1 MICAGCSTDLLIVL
15 HLVDVA
21 GATAGFRALEIPLT
35 GDYVGVLPIERV
47 AGIHTYLVTAFL
59 IIYLASASLHAHVVI
74 IATNKFVGDR
84 ACSVAAG
91 VFTVNHLVVILVGAC
106 RHTFEVRVTA
116 DHVCVFLIHFCV
128 ARCRADLLTV
138 LLFVGLAIAGLHTFA
153 FVTAADKCV
162 FAWTFCH
169 IAVCLAVLRNP
180 VTVLVFAG
188 SCAFEVCAI
197 VDVSFLIIVTI
208 AGCRAYLLIVLHSV
222 CMASATAA
230 SITLEVSLTLDHRG
244 VFPIERIAGVNADFE
259 TVLHLIDLASTGFQT
274 FMTILTANEGVLVW
288 TVIVVAVGI
297 FTISYPVIAC
307 TGTLSCAFEV
317 RVSTSYR
324 IVFLINF
331 GITGWSAD
339 LPTAGILTVNL
350 IIAAVSALE
359 VRLAGDYGSILLV
372 ELTARC
378 DTKVLAVL
386 YRIGLAVAGFQAH
399 TVVLTADK
407 CVAGWT
413 GSIAVGLFAINN
425 FVVRVDGTSRC
436 ALKVRL
442 AADHV
447 SVL

>member
-1 MICAGCSTDLLIVL
+1 MICAGCSADLLVAL
-15 HLVDVA
+15 HFVDVA
-21 GATAGFRALEIPLT
+21 GATAGPRTLEIPLT
-35 GDYVGVLPIERV
+35 GDYAGVLPIERV
-47 AGIHTYLVTAFL
+47 AGVHAYLVTAFL
-59 IIYLASASLHAHVVI
+59 IVDLASASLHAHVVI
-74 IATNKFVGDR
+74 IATDKFVVGR
-84 ACSVAAG
+84 ACSVAAS
-91 VFTVNHLVVILVGAC
+91 VFTVDHLVVIPVGAG

-128 ARCRADLLTV
+128 ARCRADFLAV
-138 LLFVGLAIAGLHTFA
+138 LLFVGLAVAGLHTFM
-153 FVTAADKCV
+153 FITAADKCV

-188 SCAFEVCAI
+188 SCAFEVRAV
-197 VDVSFLIIVTI
+197 VDISFLIIVTI
-208 AGCRAYLLIVLHSV
+208 AGCRAYLLIALHSV

-230 SITLEVSLTLDHRG
+230 SVALEVSLTLDHRG
-244 VFPIERIAGVNADFE
+244 VFPIERIAGVNAYFVA
-259 TVLHLIDLASTGFQT
+259 VLHLIDLAGAGFQT
-274 FMTILTANEGVLVW
+274 LMTIITANEGVLVW
-288 TVIVVAVGI
+288 TVIVVAVGV
-297 FTISYPVIAC
+297 FTISHPVIAC

-317 RVSTSYR
+317 RVATSYR
-324 IVFLINF
+324 PVFLINF

-339 LPTAGILTVNL
+339 LPAAGILTVNL
-350 IIAAVSALE
+350 IVTAVCAFE
-359 VRLAGDYGSILLV
+359 IRLARDYGGIFLV
-372 ELTARC
+372 EFTARC

-413 GSIAVGLFAINN
+413 GSIAVGLFVINN
-425 FVVRVDGTSRC
+425 LVVRVDGTSRC